1 MRSERLSAKMVATGN
16 LVAQER
22 EGADQAGKLRSVL
35 EATEATDDLQ
45 TKVRQ
50 LSVPGV
56 ASSSD
61 YR

>member
-22 EGADQAGKLRSVL
+22 EGADQAGKVRSVL
-35 EATEATDDLQ
+35 EATDDLQ

-61 YR
+61 CR

>member
-35 EATEATDDLQ
+35 EATDDLQ

-61 YR
+61 CR